1 MEKVIMKKILA
12 LFMFFSLFFGS
23 KVLGQS
29 STDSDVGQCSQKS
42 EPGVS
47 TEDVVDLDML
57 KKDELEW
64 LEFGV
69 LSEDE
74 IAALERFNPPKPR
87 KKTLSD
93 WIAYLK
99 LFLLGMKQSVKDLF
113 VGSSKS

>member
-1 MEKVIMKKILA
+1 MLIGVDTSGKIGQGN
-12 LFMFFSLFFGS
+12 LFT
-23 KVLGQS
+23 VA
-29 STDSDVGQCSQKS
+29 VVYEKS
-42 EPGVS
+42 EMMNGLRKRISKRHPGLANRRRIKAS
-47 TEDVVDLDML
+47 DL